1 MEKEFTPPDF
11 SNGDLELRFE
21 DNIVCVYGTK
31 EGLKK
36 LANTILKLTE
46 NPGQSHV
53 HLEREMYGM
62 LTKESKKG
70 AIAIFPKS
78 RGNKT

>member
-1 MEKEFTPPDF
+1 MTKEFTPPDF
-11 SNGDLELRFE
+11 SKGELELRFE
-21 DNIVCVYGTK
+21 DNVICIYGTK

-36 LANTILKLTE
+36 LANIVLELIE

-53 HLEREMYGM
+53 HLENEMYGV
-62 LTKESKKG
+62 LTEESNKG

-78 RGNKT
+78 RGSRA